1 MTTLKFTKTEF
12 NTKIIKDVPQ
22 APKSLDDTEYGNLTK
37 YFETVKSNSNFKG
50 TASAVAATATA
61 APAAVKLLNTAIE
74 AIVAIGAAT
83 TAAADGTTTPPGEL
97 SADPATKTVAATAGK
112 ALTDAATKATTDA
125 AAANLDE
132 KTIKGILAILIDV
145 YGKEINKLYIVLT

>member
-12 NTKIIKDVPQ
+12 ITKIIKDVPQ

-37 YFETVKSNSNFKG
+37 YFETVKSNSNFNG
-50 TASAVAATATA
+50 TASAVAATA
-61 APAAVKLLNTAIE
+61 APAAVKLLNTAID

-83 TAAADGTTTPPGEL
+83 TAAVDGTTTPPGEL
-97 SADPATKTVAATAGK
+97 SAPPATKTEATTTGK

>member
-12 NTKIIKDVPQ
+12 KTKIIKDVPQ

-50 TASAVAATATA
+50 TASAVAATA
-61 APAAVKLLNTAIE
+61 APAAVKLLNTAID

-83 TAAADGTTTPPGEL
+83 TAAVDGTTTPPGEL
-97 SADPATKTVAATAGK
+97 SADPATKTVAADAGK